1 MIKYLLLTL
10 KLNNKKCWNQKRNMF
25 FYDATRENYV
35 MRGTFAV
42 FFIGFS
48 VLFSNWK
55 KIQFYKD

>member
-1 MIKYLLLTL
+1 
-10 KLNNKKCWNQKRNMF
+10 MF